1 MEENSRIISS
11 EKHFLGLIYQDP
23 ELSDPRKEYDHI
35 GVMLCVPHRNYR
47 LGDRQCSADEMV
59 KLVRGKVHLPLY
71 LLDHSGVTM
80 RTTDFHDPWDSGQVG
95 YIYADVA
102 AAERLMGRIPSE
114 KELRDI
120 LESEV
125 KEYDC
130 YLRGDVWGYNILEAD
145 RGHTVEEEDRECTLV
160 DSCWGMYG
168 YDYAKEQV
176 LARLAEFEKQ
186 RRLTHPRWLPLP
198 GLNIEPKEL
207 K

>member
-1 MEENSRIISS
+1 MEETRIISS

-47 LGDRQCSADEMV
+47 LGDRQCSVDEMA

-71 LLDHSGVTM
+71 LLDHSGITM
-80 RTTDFHDPWDSGQVG
+80 RTTDFRDPWDSGQVG

-130 YLRGDVWGYNILEAD
+130 YLRGDVWGYDILEAD
-145 RGHTVEEEDRECTLV
+145 RGHTVEVIDAA
-160 DSCWGMYG
+160 M
-168 YDYAKEQV
+168 K
-176 LARLAEFEKQ
+176 
-186 RRLTHPRWLPLP
+186 
-198 GLNIEPKEL
+198 EPKN
-207 K
+207 

>member
-1 MEENSRIISS
+1 MEETRITSS
-11 EKHFLGLIYQDP
+11 EKHFLGIIYQDP

-47 LGDRQCSADEMV
+47 LGDRQCSAHEMAN
-59 KLVRGKVHLPLY
+59 LVRGKVHLPLY

-80 RTTDFHDPWDSGQVG
+80 RTTDFRDPWDSGQVG

-102 AAERLMGRIPSE
+102 AAKRLMGRTPSK

-120 LESEV
+120 LEGEV
-125 KEYDC
+125 AEYDR
-130 YLRGDVWGYNILEAD
+130 YLRGDVWGYDILEAD
-145 RGHTVEEEDRECTLV
+145 RGHTVEEGDRKCTSV
-160 DSCWGMYG
+160 DSCWGLYG

-176 LARLAEFEKQ
+176 LAQLAEFEQQ
-186 RRLTHPRWLPLP
+186 RRLTRPRWLPLP